1 MRDSLVGKKLP
12 KTKISL
18 NTLLKLFH
26 LEKLNNY
33 KEMGLH
39 CLQIKCYY
47 TFQKCTHTIHS
58 FCNAFILQIP
68 NESEKHIGL
77 QLFLKVFSDMF
88 SKRTSSLISVHFL
101 GGKMGAA
108 FAKERD
114 S

>member
-1 MRDSLVGKKLP
+1 
-12 KTKISL
+12 
-18 NTLLKLFH
+18 
-26 LEKLNNY
+26 
-33 KEMGLH
+33 MGLH

-77 QLFLKVFSDMF
+77 QLFLKVFFVNVIVHVF
-88 SKRTSSLISVHFL
+88 STDVLDFCPFL
-101 GGKMGAA
+101 GKNGPPIA
-108 FAKERD
+108 RD

>member
-26 LEKLNNY
+26 LEKLNKS

-47 TFQKCTHTIHS
+47 TFQKCTHSTIHS

-77 QLFLKVFSDMF
+77 QLFFESFLNML
-88 SKRTSSLISVHFL
+88 SKTEKRAEMLSRF
-101 GGKMGAA
+101 
-108 FAKERD
+108 F
-114 S
+114 